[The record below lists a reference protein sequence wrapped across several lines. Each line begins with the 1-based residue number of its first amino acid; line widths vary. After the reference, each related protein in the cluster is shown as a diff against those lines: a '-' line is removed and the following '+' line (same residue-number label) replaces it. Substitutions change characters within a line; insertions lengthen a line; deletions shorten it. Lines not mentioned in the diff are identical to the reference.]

1 MKSSAT
7 ISRKSCI
14 TGLEMPSKE
23 KRPIRDRKAIMIRP
37 DPELLAAMVS
47 AAAKEG
53 ISVNRLALEIIE
65 TSGRLGAKD
74 AAGSRAEIEAS
85 VVEVEA
91 SVRRLRLAL
100 S

>member
-65 TSGRLGAKD
+65 TSGRLGAKE
-74 AAGSRAEIEAS
+74 AAGYRAEIEAS